1 MDIAIKK
8 ATRKI
13 TNNIPEIC
21 RMVMRDPWH
30 DVLKDI
36 SG

>member
-8 ATRKI
+8 AARKI
-13 TNNIPEIC
+13 TDDIPYVR
-21 RMVMRDPWH
+21 RMVMCDSWH

-36 SG
+36 GG